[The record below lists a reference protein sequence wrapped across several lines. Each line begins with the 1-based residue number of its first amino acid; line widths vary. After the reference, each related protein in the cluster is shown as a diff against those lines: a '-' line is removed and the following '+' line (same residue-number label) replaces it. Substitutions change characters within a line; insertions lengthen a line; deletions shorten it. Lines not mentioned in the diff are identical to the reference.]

1 MSLSKFRLF
10 SALYLFAST
19 SNLVKYFRGRYND
32 QLVRNVNRGLRLRS
46 KCVRSK
52 ENVRF
57 LKKCLEQH
65 VAPSAI
71 RSRVK
76 KGRPKNFREIEVAVI
91 RDEIVKCK
99 ELLEDFNAEY
109 HRVLTEIWR
118 GLSFMDRIRFG
129 KLLNE
134 TAARL
139 LYRIKTKKDR
149 TLKWLIKTQLGCGT
163 VDHAVITN
171 LSSVELS
178 DVEKN
183 VLCRGLNFG
192 VLPRLCKEEIK
203 AEFEL
208 CWDQLKDVPSTST
221 ERCQECKSSSSSMAY
236 KYAIGFTWQP

>member
-118 GLSFMDRIRFG
+118 GLSFMD
-129 KLLNE
+129 
-134 TAARL
+134 
-139 LYRIKTKKDR
+139 
-149 TLKWLIKTQLGCGT
+149 
-163 VDHAVITN
+163 
-171 LSSVELS
+171 
-178 DVEKN
+178 
-183 VLCRGLNFG
+183 
-192 VLPRLCKEEIK
+192 
-203 AEFEL
+203 
-208 CWDQLKDVPSTST
+208 
-221 ERCQECKSSSSSMAY
+221 
-236 KYAIGFTWQP
+236 